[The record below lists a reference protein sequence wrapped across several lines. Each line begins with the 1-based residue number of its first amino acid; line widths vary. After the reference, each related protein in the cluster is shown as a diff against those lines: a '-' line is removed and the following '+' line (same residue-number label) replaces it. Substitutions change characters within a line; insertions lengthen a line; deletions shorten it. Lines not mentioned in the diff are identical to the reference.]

1 MLVWGPG
8 RRKSKKTFSG
18 QPKLPLGR
26 LLRLA
31 SPTSVNPAGKIR
43 QDRREKPNM
52 NFLTSVVLGF
62 HTTKTVLKREN
73 DGSQTNLGRQM
84 FENGRGRRC
93 FAGFGSIWLGLVS
106 ARLALQ
112 TRRRR
117 FFHHYG
123 WRVQPDDSS
132 AHAAGTGKN
141 TWRPSKTLFVVFDIG
156 WDGHDGPHFGKNRAV
171 RGETGRGHLG
181 STRRR

>member
-1 MLVWGPG
+1 MSVVFFGSRSQLRIDLSRRGEEPLGVQHMSTRHLEMLVWGPG

-73 DGSQTNLGRQM
+73 DGSQKNLGRQM

-132 AHAAGTGKN
+132 AH
-141 TWRPSKTLFVVFDIG
+141 
-156 WDGHDGPHFGKNRAV
+156 
-171 RGETGRGHLG
+171 
-181 STRRR
+181 

>member
-1 MLVWGPG
+1 MLRAGPKVERLPGRRLLRVGLREDMSTRHLEMLVWGPG

-73 DGSQTNLGRQM
+73 DGSQKNLGRQM

-117 FFHHYG
+117 FFSPL
-123 WRVQPDDSS
+123 RV
-132 AHAAGTGKN
+132 A
-141 TWRPSKTLFVVFDIG
+141 
-156 WDGHDGPHFGKNRAV
+156 
-171 RGETGRGHLG
+171 G
-181 STRRR
+181 STR

>member
-1 MLVWGPG
+1 MNNMSTRHLEMLAWGPG

-18 QPKLPLGR
+18 QPHLPPGR

-52 NFLTSVVLGF
+52 NFLTSVVLGL

-73 DGSQTNLGRQM
+73 DGSQKNLGRQM

-106 ARLALQ
+106 ARDSLFKLAAGG
-112 TRRRR
+112 

-132 AHAAGTGKN
+132 ACGELEKMS
-141 TWRPSKTLFVVFDIG
+141 RPLSTLTLDS
-156 WDGHDGPHFGKNRAV
+156 NC
-171 RGETGRGHLG
+171 
-181 STRRR
+181 

>member
-1 MLVWGPG
+1 MSTRHLEMLVWGPG

-62 HTTKTVLKREN
+62 HTTKTVLKRES
-73 DGSQTNLGRQM
+73 DGSQKNLGRQM

-117 FFHHYG
+117 FFTT
-123 WRVQPDDSS
+123 
-132 AHAAGTGKN
+132 TGGGFN
-141 TWRPSKTLFVVFDIG
+141 QM
-156 WDGHDGPHFGKNRAV
+156 
-171 RGETGRGHLG
+171 
-181 STRRR
+181 TRRHMQVLPVVSSGIAEEDEIAN

>member
-1 MLVWGPG
+1 MQAGMHREMQAETRPDVRCWKHPERQPEMGPEMREGMRPDMSTRHLEMLVWGPG

-62 HTTKTVLKREN
+62 HTTKTVLKRES
-73 DGSQTNLGRQM
+73 DGSQQK
-84 FENGRGRRC
+84 
-93 FAGFGSIWLGLVS
+93 S
-106 ARLALQ
+106 
-112 TRRRR
+112 
-117 FFHHYG
+117 
-123 WRVQPDDSS
+123 
-132 AHAAGTGKN
+132 
-141 TWRPSKTLFVVFDIG
+141 RPADV
-156 WDGHDGPHFGKNRAV
+156 
-171 RGETGRGHLG
+171 
-181 STRRR
+181 